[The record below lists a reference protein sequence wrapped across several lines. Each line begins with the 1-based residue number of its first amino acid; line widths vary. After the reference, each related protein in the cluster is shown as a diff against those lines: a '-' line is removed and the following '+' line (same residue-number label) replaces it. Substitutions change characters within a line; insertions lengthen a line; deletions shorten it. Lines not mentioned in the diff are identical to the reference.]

1 MQQTNYKGMKA
12 NNFYKMEFVVRYGE
26 CDAAKS
32 NELSQLFTEFAED
45 NNIEIA
51 LGMTYKINESNK

>member
-12 NNFYKMEFVVRYGE
+12 NNFYKMEFIVRYSE
-26 CDAAKS
+26 CDADKS

>member
-1 MQQTNYKGMKA
+1 MKA

-26 CDAAKS
+26 CATDKS
-32 NELSQLFTEFAED
+32 NELSKLFTEFAED

-51 LGMTYKINESNK
+51 LGMAYKINESNK

>member
-1 MQQTNYKGMKA
+1 MKA